1 MASKSPRFDP
11 KRCRSVAG
19 ATPASLPTSA
29 RVKRAGPSRSITRT
43 AETRM
48 SESGLRRVRGD
59 MSFAT
64 INERRFTKQALTIN
78 EQPFINRHQSSGEA
92 MMASSRKNL
101 PKRIPETKSDP
112 KSLKGRVAL
121 VAGATRGVGRGIA
134 MALGEA
140 GATVYCT
147 GRSSRSARSASAAP
161 GRGVAKRGG
170 KERQELW
177 PAEYYAERP
186 ETIEETAELVT
197 ARGGYGIAV
206 VVDHLDI
213 NGVEKVIARIRSE
226 QGKLNILVNDISESA
241 EYEFGQTFWNIDL
254 ERGFAMF
261 RNAIYTHII
270 TSRFAAPLMIETAKA
285 SGTSGFIVEVG
296 DGDSYVYRGH
306 LIFDMVKT
314 TVIRLAFAMARELR
328 RKNVAAIALTPGFLR
343 SEVML
348 ERFGVTA
355 ANWRDAVKKNPDYA
369 LSETPL
375 YAGRAVG
382 ALAAD
387 PNIMKKSGRAFTT
400 WGLSDEYGFVDADG
414 SRPHWG
420 RHFEGKYGKTVK
432 NCDDGFYSYWI
443 GGPIDT
449 LVGDWP
455 NDGKKI
461 QPAGQTKTKTA

>member
-1 MASKSPRFDP
+1 M
-11 KRCRSVAG
+11 
-19 ATPASLPTSA
+19 T
-29 RVKRAGPSRSITRT
+29 
-43 AETRM
+43 
-48 SESGLRRVRGD
+48 
-59 MSFAT
+59 
-64 INERRFTKQALTIN
+64 
-78 EQPFINRHQSSGEA
+78 
-92 MMASSRKNL
+92 SSRKNL
-101 PKRIPETKSDP
+101 PKRTPETKSDP

-161 GRGVAKRGG
+161 SRNVAKRGR
-170 KERQELW
+170 KERQKLW

-186 ETIEETAELVT
+186 ETIEDTAELVT
-197 ARGGYGIAV
+197 ARGGKGIAV
-206 VVDHLDI
+206 VVDHLEPEQ
-213 NGVEKVIARIRSE
+213 VEKLVARIRSE

-241 EYEFGQTFWNIDL
+241 EYEFGQTFWNVDL

-261 RNAIYTHII
+261 RNAIHTHII

-285 SGTSGFIVEVG
+285 SGTSGLILEIG

-348 ERFGVTA
+348 ERFGVTE
-355 ANWRDAVKKNPDYA
+355 ANWRDAVKKDPDYA
-369 LSETPL
+369 VSETPL
-375 YAGRAVG
+375 FAGRAVA

-387 PNIMKKSGRAFTT
+387 PDIMKKSGRVFST
-400 WGLSDEYGFVDADG
+400 WGLSDEYAFTDADG

-420 RHFEGKYGKTVK
+420 RHFEEKYGKTLK
-432 NCDDGFYSYWI
+432 PCDEEFYTYWK
-443 GGPIDT
+443 GGPVDT
-449 LVGDWP
+449 MFADWP
-455 NDGKKI
+455 
-461 QPAGQTKTKTA
+461 